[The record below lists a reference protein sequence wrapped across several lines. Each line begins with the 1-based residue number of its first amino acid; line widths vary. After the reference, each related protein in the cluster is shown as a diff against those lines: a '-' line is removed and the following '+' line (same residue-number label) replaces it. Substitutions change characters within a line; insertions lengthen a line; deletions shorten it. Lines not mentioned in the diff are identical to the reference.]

1 MFKEYYLIMTW
12 DDEGFLIS
20 KNKYSEN
27 SLIVE
32 IFTKNHGKTS
42 GIIFGGTSRK
52 IKNYLQLGNQ
62 LHVNYSSKTEN
73 KIGNFKIEILKAY
86 TPVFFD
92 HYRKLLCIFSAFQLI
107 KILTAESQ
115 KNLKI
120 YSLIKIFYTFLEKEN
135 WIKNYIFWELEFFK
149 VIGYDLGLKNLVKKE
164 LINNEVKYFVKSTKE
179 NKIVPNFLIDNNQ
192 EFLNEEILIDGLMLV
207 GDYLEKSILKPN
219 NINYPLNRLRFLNTF
234 KLSI

>member
-32 IFTKNHGKTS
+32 IFTKNYGKVS

-62 LHVNYSSKTEN
+62 LYVNYSSKTEN

-92 HYRKLLCIFSAFQLI
+92 NYRKLLCIFSAFQLI

-120 YSLIKIFYTFLEKEN
+120 YSLIKNFYTFLEKEN

-149 VIGYDLGLKNLVKKE
+149 VIGYDLELKNLVKKE

-192 EFLNEEILIDGLMLV
+192 DFLNEEILIDGLRLV
-207 GDYLEKSILKPN
+207 GDYLEKSIL
-219 NINYPLNRLRFLNTF
+219 
-234 KLSI
+234 

>member
-1 MFKEYYLIMTW
+1 MTW

-62 LHVNYSSKTEN
+62 LYVNYSSKTEN

-86 TPVFFD
+86 TPIFFEN
-92 HYRKLLCIFSAFQLI
+92 YRKLLCIFSAFQLI

-120 YSLIKIFYTFLEKEN
+120 YGLIKNFYTLLKKEN
-135 WIKNYIFWELEFFK
+135 WIRDYIFWELELFK
-149 VIGYDLGLKNLVKKE
+149 VIGYDLELKNLVKKE
-164 LINNEVKYFVKSTKE
+164 LINNEVKYLVKTTNES
-179 NKIVPNFLIDNNQ
+179 KIVPNFLIDNNQ
-192 EFLNEEILIDGLMLV
+192 DFLNERILIDGLRLV

-234 KLSI
+234 K

>member
-1 MFKEYYLIMTW
+1 MNW

-20 KNKYSEN
+20 KNRYSEN

-62 LHVNYSSKTEN
+62 LYVNYSSKTEN

-86 TPVFFD
+86 TPIFFEN
-92 HYRKLLCIFSAFQLI
+92 YRKLLCIFSAFQLI

-120 YSLIKIFYTFLEKEN
+120 YGLIKNFYTLLKKEN
-135 WIKNYIFWELEFFK
+135 WIRDYIFWELELFK
-149 VIGYDLGLKNLVKKE
+149 VIGYDLELKNLVKKE
-164 LINNEVKYFVKSTKE
+164 LINNEVKYLVKTTNES
-179 NKIVPNFLIDNNQ
+179 KIVPNFLIDNNQ
-192 EFLNEEILIDGLMLV
+192 DFLNERILIDGLRLV

-234 KLSI
+234 K

>member
-73 KIGNFKIEILKAY
+73 KIGNFKIELLKAY
-86 TPVFFD
+86 APIFFNN
-92 HYRKLLCIFSAFQLI
+92 YRKLLCIFSALQLI

-115 KNLKI
+115 KNIKI
-120 YSLIKIFYTFLEKEN
+120 YELIENFYILLKKES
-135 WIKNYIFWELEFFK
+135 WIKNYIFWELELFK
-149 VIGYDLGLKNLVKKE
+149 IIGYDLELKNLVKKE
-164 LINNEVKYFVKSTKE
+164 LINNEVKYLVKSTKE
-179 NKIVPNFLIDNNQ
+179 KKIVPNFLIDNNQ
-192 EFLNEEILIDGLMLV
+192 DFLNEEILIDGLRLV

-234 KLSI
+234 K

>member
-1 MFKEYYLIMTW
+1 MTW

-73 KIGNFKIEILKAY
+73 KIGNFKIELLKAY
-86 TPVFFD
+86 APIFFNN
-92 HYRKLLCIFSAFQLI
+92 YRKLLCIFSAFQLI
-107 KILTAESQ
+107 KVLTAESQ
-115 KNLKI
+115 KNIKI
-120 YSLIKIFYTFLEKEN
+120 YGLIENFYIL
-135 WIKNYIFWELEFFK
+135 L
-149 VIGYDLGLKNLVKKE
+149 KKE
-164 LINNEVKYFVKSTKE
+164 LINNEVKYLVKSTKE
-179 NKIVPNFLIDNNQ
+179 KKIVPNFLIDNNQ
-192 EFLNEEILIDGLMLV
+192 DFLNEEILIDGLRLV
-207 GDYLEKSILKPN
+207 GDYLEKSILRPN
-219 NINYPLNRLRFLNTF
+219 NINYPLSRLRFLNTF
-234 KLSI
+234 K

>member
-1 MFKEYYLIMTW
+1 MTW

-32 IFTKNHGKTS
+32 IFTKNYGKVS

-62 LHVNYSSKTEN
+62 LYVNYSSKTEN

-92 HYRKLLCIFSAFQLI
+92 NHRKLLCIFSAFQLI

-120 YSLIKIFYTFLEKEN
+120 YSLIKNFYTFLEKEN

-149 VIGYDLGLKNLVKKE
+149 VIGYDLELKNLVKKE

-179 NKIVPNFLIDNNQ
+179 NKIVPNFLIDNSQ
-192 EFLNEEILIDGLMLV
+192 EFLNEEILIDGLRLV

-234 KLSI
+234 K

>member
-1 MFKEYYLIMTW
+1 MFEVYYLIMTW

-92 HYRKLLCIFSAFQLI
+92 NYRKLLCIFSAFQLI

-120 YSLIKIFYTFLEKEN
+120 YSLIKNFYTFLEKEN

-149 VIGYDLGLKNLVKKE
+149 VIGYDLELKNLVKKE

-192 EFLNEEILIDGLMLV
+192 DFLNEEILIDGLRLV

-234 KLSI
+234 K

>member
-1 MFKEYYLIMTW
+1 MTW

-32 IFTKNHGKTS
+32 IFTKNYGKVS

-62 LHVNYSSKTEN
+62 LYVNYSSKTEN

-86 TPVFFD
+86 TPIFFD
-92 HYRKLLCIFSAFQLI
+92 NYRKLLCIFSAFQLI

-120 YSLIKIFYTFLEKEN
+120 YNLIQNFYTFLENEN
-135 WIKNYIFWELEFFK
+135 WIKDYIFWELELFK
-149 VIGYDLGLKNLVKKE
+149 VIGYDLELKNLVKKE
-164 LINNEVKYFVKSTKE
+164 LVNNEVKYFVKSTKE

-192 EFLNEEILIDGLMLV
+192 DFLNEEILIDGLRLV
-207 GDYLEKSILKPN
+207 GDYLEKSILEPN
-219 NINYPLNRLRFLNTF
+219 NISYPLNRLRFLNTF
-234 KLSI
+234 K

>member
-42 GIIFGGTSRK
+42 GVIFGGTSRK

-73 KIGNFKIEILKAY
+73 KIGNFKIELLKAY
-86 TPVFFD
+86 APIFFNN
-92 HYRKLLCIFSAFQLI
+92 YRKLLCIFSALQLI

-115 KNLKI
+115 KNIKI
-120 YSLIKIFYTFLEKEN
+120 YGLIENFYILLKKEN
-135 WIKNYIFWELEFFK
+135 WIRNYIFWELELFK
-149 VIGYDLGLKNLVKKE
+149 IIGYDLELKNLVKKE
-164 LINNEVKYFVKSTKE
+164 LINNEVKYLVKSTKE
-179 NKIVPNFLIDNNQ
+179 KKIVPNFLIDNNQ
-192 EFLNEEILIDGLMLV
+192 DFLNEEILIDGLRLV
-207 GDYLEKSILKPN
+207 GEYLEKSILRPN
-219 NINYPLNRLRFLNTF
+219 NINYPLSRLRFLNTF
-234 KLSI
+234 K

>member
-73 KIGNFKIEILKAY
+73 KIGNFKIELLKAY
-86 TPVFFD
+86 APIFFNN
-92 HYRKLLCIFSAFQLI
+92 YRKLLCIFSALQLI

-115 KNLKI
+115 KNIKI
-120 YSLIKIFYTFLEKEN
+120 YGLIENFYILLKKEN
-135 WIKNYIFWELEFFK
+135 WIRNYIFWELELFK
-149 VIGYDLGLKNLVKKE
+149 IIGYDLELKNLVKKE
-164 LINNEVKYFVKSTKE
+164 LINNEVKYLVKSTKE
-179 NKIVPNFLIDNNQ
+179 KKIVPNFLIDNNQ
-192 EFLNEEILIDGLMLV
+192 DFLNEEILIDGLRLV
-207 GDYLEKSILKPN
+207 GDYLEKSILRPN
-219 NINYPLNRLRFLNTF
+219 NINYPLSRLRFLNTF
-234 KLSI
+234 K

>member
-1 MFKEYYLIMTW
+1 MTW

-32 IFTKNHGKTS
+32 IFTKNHGKTP

-86 TPVFFD
+86 TPIFFD
-92 HYRKLLCIFSAFQLI
+92 NYRKLLCIFSAFQLI

-115 KNLKI
+115 KNSKI
-120 YSLIKIFYTFLEKEN
+120 YSLIENFYVLLKKEN
-135 WIKNYIFWELEFFK
+135 WIKNYIFWELDFFK
-149 VIGYDLGLKNLVKKE
+149 VIGYDLELKNLVKKE
-164 LINNEVKYFVKSTKE
+164 LINNEVKYLVKSTNE
-179 NKIVPNFLIDNNQ
+179 NKIVPNFLIDNDQ
-192 EFLNEEILIDGLMLV
+192 DFLNEEILIDGLRLV

-234 KLSI
+234 KQSI

>member
-73 KIGNFKIEILKAY
+73 KIGNFKIELIKAY
-86 TPVFFD
+86 APIFFD
-92 HYRKLLCIFSAFQLI
+92 NYRKLLCIFSAFQLI
-107 KILTAESQ
+107 KVLTAESQ
-115 KNLKI
+115 KNIKI
-120 YSLIKIFYTFLEKEN
+120 YGLIENFYILLKKEN
-135 WIKNYIFWELEFFK
+135 WIRNYIFWELELFK
-149 VIGYDLGLKNLVKKE
+149 IIGYDLELKNLVKKE
-164 LINNEVKYFVKSTKE
+164 LINNEVKYLVKSTKE
-179 NKIVPNFLIDNNQ
+179 KKIVPNFLIDNNQ
-192 EFLNEEILIDGLMLV
+192 DFLNEEILIDGLRLV
-207 GDYLEKSILKPN
+207 GDYLEKSILRPN
-219 NINYPLNRLRFLNTF
+219 NINYPLSRLRFLNTF
-234 KLSI
+234 K

>member
-1 MFKEYYLIMTW
+1 MTW

-32 IFTKNHGKTS
+32 IFTKNYGKMS

-62 LHVNYSSKTEN
+62 LYVNYSSKTEN

-92 HYRKLLCIFSAFQLI
+92 NYRKLLCIFSAFQLI

-120 YSLIKIFYTFLEKEN
+120 YSLIKNFYTFLEKEN

-149 VIGYDLGLKNLVKKE
+149 VIGYDLELKNLVKKE
-164 LINNEVKYFVKSTKE
+164 LINNEVKYFVKSTKR

-192 EFLNEEILIDGLMLV
+192 DFLNEAILIDGLRLV
-207 GDYLEKSILKPN
+207 GDYLDKGFTTVEKTILNLWK
-219 NINYPLNRLRFLNTF
+219 NI
-234 KLSI
+234 

>member
-42 GIIFGGTSRK
+42 GIIFGGTSKK

-62 LHVNYSSKTEN
+62 LYVNYSSKTEN

-86 TPVFFD
+86 TPLFFD
-92 HYRKLLCIFSAFQLI
+92 DYKKLLCIFSAFQLI

-120 YSLIKIFYTFLEKEN
+120 YSLIENFYFLLKKKN
-135 WIKNYIFWELEFFK
+135 WIKNYIFWELELFK
-149 VIGYDLGLKNLVKKE
+149 VIGYDLELKNLVKKE
-164 LINNEVKYFVKSTKE
+164 IINNEVKYLVKSTKG

-192 EFLNEEILIDGLMLV
+192 DFLNEEILIDGLRLV

-234 KLSI
+234 KRSI

>member
-1 MFKEYYLIMTW
+1 MTW

-73 KIGNFKIEILKAY
+73 KIGNFKIEILNAY
-86 TPVFFD
+86 TPIFFD
-92 HYRKLLCIFSAFQLI
+92 NYRKLLCIFSAFQLI

-115 KNLKI
+115 KNIKI
-120 YSLIKIFYTFLEKEN
+120 YGLIENFYILLKKEN
-135 WIKNYIFWELEFFK
+135 WIRNYIFWELELFK
-149 VIGYDLGLKNLVKKE
+149 IIGYDLELKNLVKKE
-164 LINNEVKYFVKSTKE
+164 LINNEVKYLVKSTKE
-179 NKIVPNFLIDNNQ
+179 KKIVPNFLIDNNQ
-192 EFLNEEILIDGLMLV
+192 DFLNEEILIDGLRLV
-207 GDYLEKSILKPN
+207 GDYLEKSILRPN
-219 NINYPLNRLRFLNTF
+219 NINYPLSRLRFLNTF
-234 KLSI
+234 K

>member
-1 MFKEYYLIMTW
+1 MTW
-12 DDEGFLIS
+12 DDEGFLIAKS
-20 KNKYSEN
+20 KYSEN

-32 IFTKNHGKTS
+32 IFTKNYGKMS

-62 LHVNYSSKTEN
+62 LYVNYSSKTEN

-92 HYRKLLCIFSAFQLI
+92 NYRKLLCIFSAFQLI

-120 YSLIKIFYTFLEKEN
+120 YSLIKNFYTFLEKEN

-149 VIGYDLGLKNLVKKE
+149 VIGYDLELKNLVKKE

-192 EFLNEEILIDGLMLV
+192 DFLNEEILIDGLILV

-219 NINYPLNRLRFLNTF
+219 NISHPKSRIEFVN
-234 KLSI
+234 KIKD

>member
-73 KIGNFKIEILKAY
+73 KIGNFKIELLKAY
-86 TPVFFD
+86 APIFFD
-92 HYRKLLCIFSAFQLI
+92 NYRKLLCIFSAFQLI

-115 KNLKI
+115 KNIKI
-120 YSLIKIFYTFLEKEN
+120 YGLIENFYILLKKEN
-135 WIKNYIFWELEFFK
+135 WIRNYIFWELELFK
-149 VIGYDLGLKNLVKKE
+149 IIGYDLELKNLVKKE
-164 LINNEVKYFVKSTKE
+164 LINNEVKYLVKSTKE
-179 NKIVPNFLIDNNQ
+179 KKIVPNFLIDNNQ
-192 EFLNEEILIDGLMLV
+192 DFLNEEILIDGLRLV
-207 GDYLEKSILKPN
+207 GDYLEKSILRPN
-219 NINYPLNRLRFLNTF
+219 NINYPLSRLRFLNTF
-234 KLSI
+234 K

>member
-73 KIGNFKIEILKAY
+73 KIGNFKIELLKAY
-86 TPVFFD
+86 APIFFNN
-92 HYRKLLCIFSAFQLI
+92 YRKLLCIFSAFQLI

-115 KNLKI
+115 KNIKI
-120 YSLIKIFYTFLEKEN
+120 YGLIENFYILLKKDN
-135 WIKNYIFWELEFFK
+135 WIRNYIFWELELFK
-149 VIGYDLGLKNLVKKE
+149 IIGYDLELKNLVKKE
-164 LINNEVKYFVKSTKE
+164 LINNEVKYLVKSTKE

-192 EFLNEEILIDGLMLV
+192 DFLNEEILIDGLRLV
-207 GDYLEKSILKPN
+207 GDYLEKSILRPN

-234 KLSI
+234 K

>member
-1 MFKEYYLIMTW
+1 MFEVYYLIMTW

-73 KIGNFKIEILKAY
+73 KIGNFKIELLKAY
-86 TPVFFD
+86 APIFFNN
-92 HYRKLLCIFSAFQLI
+92 YRKLLCIFSALQLI

-115 KNLKI
+115 KNIKI
-120 YSLIKIFYTFLEKEN
+120 YGLIENFYILLKKEN
-135 WIKNYIFWELEFFK
+135 WIRNYIFWELELFK
-149 VIGYDLGLKNLVKKE
+149 VIGYDLELKNLVKKE
-164 LINNEVKYFVKSTKE
+164 LINNEVKYLVKSTKE
-179 NKIVPNFLIDNNQ
+179 KKIVPNFLIDNNQ
-192 EFLNEEILIDGLMLV
+192 DFLNEEILIDGLRLV
-207 GDYLEKSILKPN
+207 GDYLEKSILRPN
-219 NINYPLNRLRFLNTF
+219 NINYPLSRLRFLNTF
-234 KLSI
+234 K

>member
-32 IFTKNHGKTS
+32 IFTKNYGKVS
-42 GIIFGGTSRK
+42 GIIFGATSRK

-62 LHVNYSSKTEN
+62 LYVNYSSKTEN

-86 TPVFFD
+86 TPIFFD
-92 HYRKLLCIFSAFQLI
+92 NYRKLLCIFSAFQLI

-120 YSLIKIFYTFLEKEN
+120 YSLIQNFYSFLEKEN

-149 VIGYDLGLKNLVKKE
+149 VIGYDLELKNLVKKE

-192 EFLNEEILIDGLMLV
+192 DFLNEEILIDGLRLV

-234 KLSI
+234 K

>member
-20 KNKYSEN
+20 KNKYNEN

-32 IFTKNHGKTS
+32 IFTKNYGKVS

-62 LHVNYSSKTEN
+62 LYVNYSSKTEN

-92 HYRKLLCIFSAFQLI
+92 NYRKLLCIFSAFQLI

-120 YSLIKIFYTFLEKEN
+120 YSLIKNFYTFLEKEN

-149 VIGYDLGLKNLVKKE
+149 VIGYDLELKNLVKKE

-192 EFLNEEILIDGLMLV
+192 DFLNEEILIDGLRLV

-234 KLSI
+234 K

>member
-1 MFKEYYLIMTW
+1 MTW

-73 KIGNFKIEILKAY
+73 KIGNFKIELLKAY
-86 TPVFFD
+86 APIFFNN
-92 HYRKLLCIFSAFQLI
+92 YRKLLCIFSALQLI

-115 KNLKI
+115 KNIKI
-120 YSLIKIFYTFLEKEN
+120 YGLIENFYILLKKEN
-135 WIKNYIFWELEFFK
+135 WIRNYIFWELELFK
-149 VIGYDLGLKNLVKKE
+149 IIGYDLELKNLVKKE
-164 LINNEVKYFVKSTKE
+164 LINNEVKYLVKSTKE
-179 NKIVPNFLIDNNQ
+179 KKIVPNFLIDNNQ
-192 EFLNEEILIDGLMLV
+192 DFLNEEILIDGLRLV
-207 GDYLEKSILKPN
+207 GDYLEKSILRPN
-219 NINYPLNRLRFLNTF
+219 NINYPLSRLRFLNTF
-234 KLSI
+234 K

>member
-20 KNKYSEN
+20 NNKYSEN

-32 IFTKNHGKTS
+32 IFTKNYGKMS

-62 LHVNYSSKTEN
+62 LYVNYSSKTEN

-86 TPVFFD
+86 TPIFFD
-92 HYRKLLCIFSAFQLI
+92 NYRKLLCIFSAFQLI

-120 YSLIKIFYTFLEKEN
+120 YSLIKNFYTFLEKEN

-149 VIGYDLGLKNLVKKE
+149 VIGYDLELKNLVKKE

-192 EFLNEEILIDGLMLV
+192 DFLNEEILIDGLRLV

-234 KLSI
+234 K

>member
-42 GIIFGGTSRK
+42 GIIFGGTSKK

-73 KIGNFKIEILKAY
+73 KIGNFKIEILNAY
-86 TPVFFD
+86 TPIFFD
-92 HYRKLLCIFSAFQLI
+92 NYRKLLCIFSAFQLI

-120 YSLIKIFYTFLEKEN
+120 YGLIENFYILLKKAN
-135 WIKNYIFWELEFFK
+135 WIRNYIFWELELFK
-149 VIGYDLGLKNLVKKE
+149 VIGYDLELKNLVKKE
-164 LINNEVKYFVKSTKE
+164 LINNEVKYLVKSTKE

-192 EFLNEEILIDGLMLV
+192 DFLNDEILIDGLRLV
-207 GDYLEKSILKPN
+207 GDYLEKSILRPN

-234 KLSI
+234 K

>member
-20 KNKYSEN
+20 KNRYSEN

-32 IFTKNHGKTS
+32 SFTKNHGKTS
-42 GIIFGGTSRK
+42 GIIFGGTSKK

-73 KIGNFKIEILKAY
+73 KIGNFKIELLKAY
-86 TPVFFD
+86 APIFFNN
-92 HYRKLLCIFSAFQLI
+92 YRKLLCIFSAFQLI

-115 KNLKI
+115 KNIKI
-120 YSLIKIFYTFLEKEN
+120 YGLIENFYILLKKEN
-135 WIKNYIFWELEFFK
+135 WIRNYIFWELELFK
-149 VIGYDLGLKNLVKKE
+149 IIGYDLELKNLVKKE
-164 LINNEVKYFVKSTKE
+164 LINNEVKYLVKSTKE

-192 EFLNEEILIDGLMLV
+192 DFLNEEILIDGLRLV
-207 GDYLEKSILKPN
+207 GDYLEKSILRPN

-234 KLSI
+234 K

>member
-1 MFKEYYLIMTW
+1 MTW

-62 LHVNYSSKTEN
+62 LHVNYSTKTEN
-73 KIGNFKIEILKAY
+73 KIGNFKIELLKAY
-86 TPVFFD
+86 APIFFNN
-92 HYRKLLCIFSAFQLI
+92 YRKLLCIFSAFQLI

-115 KNLKI
+115 KNIKI
-120 YSLIKIFYTFLEKEN
+120 YGLIENFYILLKKEN
-135 WIKNYIFWELEFFK
+135 WIRNYIFWELELFK
-149 VIGYDLGLKNLVKKE
+149 IIGYDLELKNLVKKE
-164 LINNEVKYFVKSTKE
+164 LINNEVKYLVKSTKE
-179 NKIVPNFLIDNNQ
+179 KKIVPNFLIDNNQ
-192 EFLNEEILIDGLMLV
+192 DFLNEEILINGLKLV
-207 GDYLEKSILKPN
+207 GDYLEKSILRPN
-219 NINYPLNRLRFLNTF
+219 NINYPLSRLRFLNTF
-234 KLSI
+234 K

>member
-1 MFKEYYLIMTW
+1 MTW

-73 KIGNFKIEILKAY
+73 KIGNFKIELLKAY
-86 TPVFFD
+86 APIFFNN
-92 HYRKLLCIFSAFQLI
+92 YRKLLCIFSAFQLI

-115 KNLKI
+115 KNIKI
-120 YSLIKIFYTFLEKEN
+120 YGLIENFYILLKKES
-135 WIKNYIFWELEFFK
+135 WIKNYVFWELELFK
-149 VIGYDLGLKNLVKKE
+149 IIGYDLELKNLVKKE
-164 LINNEVKYFVKSTKE
+164 LINNEVKYLVKSTKE
-179 NKIVPNFLIDNNQ
+179 KKIVPNFLIDNNQ
-192 EFLNEEILIDGLMLV
+192 DFLNEEILIDGLRLV
-207 GDYLEKSILKPN
+207 GDYLEKSILRPN
-219 NINYPLNRLRFLNTF
+219 NINYPLSRLRFLNTF
-234 KLSI
+234 K

>member
-1 MFKEYYLIMTW
+1 MFEEYYLIMTW

-73 KIGNFKIEILKAY
+73 KIGNFKIELLKAY
-86 TPVFFD
+86 APIFFNN
-92 HYRKLLCIFSAFQLI
+92 YRKLLCIFSALQLI

-115 KNLKI
+115 KNIKI
-120 YSLIKIFYTFLEKEN
+120 YGLIENFYILLKKEN
-135 WIKNYIFWELEFFK
+135 WIRNYIFWELELFK
-149 VIGYDLGLKNLVKKE
+149 IIGYDLELKNLVKKE
-164 LINNEVKYFVKSTKE
+164 LINNEVKYLVKSTKE
-179 NKIVPNFLIDNNQ
+179 KKIVPNFLIDNNQ
-192 EFLNEEILIDGLMLV
+192 DFLNEEILIDGLRLV
-207 GDYLEKSILKPN
+207 GDYLEKSILRPN
-219 NINYPLNRLRFLNTF
+219 NINYPLSRLRFLNTF
-234 KLSI
+234 K

>member
-32 IFTKNHGKTS
+32 IFTKNYGKVS

-62 LHVNYSSKTEN
+62 LYVNYSSKTEN

-92 HYRKLLCIFSAFQLI
+92 NYRKLLCIFSAFQLI

-120 YSLIKIFYTFLEKEN
+120 YSLIKNFYTFLEKEN
-135 WIKNYIFWELEFFK
+135 WIKNYIFWELELFK
-149 VIGYDLGLKNLVKKE
+149 IIGYDLELKNLVKKE
-164 LINNEVKYFVKSTKE
+164 FINNEVKYFVKSTKE

-192 EFLNEEILIDGLMLV
+192 DFLNEEILIDGLRLV

-234 KLSI
+234 K

>member
-1 MFKEYYLIMTW
+1 MLKEYYLIMTW

-62 LHVNYSSKTEN
+62 LYVNYSSKTEN
-73 KIGNFKIEILKAY
+73 KIGNFKIEILKVY
-86 TPVFFD
+86 PPIFFNN
-92 HYRKLLCIFSAFQLI
+92 YRKLLCIFSAFQLI

-120 YSLIKIFYTFLEKEN
+120 YGLIENFYILLKKEN
-135 WIKNYIFWELEFFK
+135 WIKNYIFWELELFK
-149 VIGYDLGLKNLVKKE
+149 VIGYDLELKNLVKRE
-164 LINNEVKYFVKSTKE
+164 LINNEVKYLVKSTKE
-179 NKIVPNFLIDNNQ
+179 NKIVPNFLIDNKQ
-192 EFLNEEILIDGLMLV
+192 DYLNEEILIDGLRLV

-219 NINYPLNRLRFLNTF
+219 NINYPLNRLRFLNTL
-234 KLSI
+234 K

>member
-1 MFKEYYLIMTW
+1 MTW

-62 LHVNYSSKTEN
+62 LHVNYSTKTEN
-73 KIGNFKIEILKAY
+73 KIGNFKIELLKAY
-86 TPVFFD
+86 APIFFNN
-92 HYRKLLCIFSAFQLI
+92 YRKLLCIFSAFQLI

-115 KNLKI
+115 KNIKI
-120 YSLIKIFYTFLEKEN
+120 YGLIENFYILLKKEN
-135 WIKNYIFWELEFFK
+135 WIKNYIFWELELFK
-149 VIGYDLGLKNLVKKE
+149 IIGYDLELKNLVKKE
-164 LINNEVKYFVKSTKE
+164 LINNEVKYLVKSTKE
-179 NKIVPNFLIDNNQ
+179 KKIVPNFLIDNNQ
-192 EFLNEEILIDGLMLV
+192 DFLNEEILIDGLRLV
-207 GDYLEKSILKPN
+207 GDYLEKSILRPN
-219 NINYPLNRLRFLNTF
+219 NINYPLSRLRFLNTF
-234 KLSI
+234 K

>member
-1 MFKEYYLIMTW
+1 MTW

-32 IFTKNHGKTS
+32 IFTKNYGKVS

-62 LHVNYSSKTEN
+62 LYVNYSSKTEN

-86 TPVFFD
+86 TPIFFD
-92 HYRKLLCIFSAFQLI
+92 NYRKLLCIFSAFQLI

-120 YSLIKIFYTFLEKEN
+120 YNLIQNFYTFLENEN
-135 WIKNYIFWELEFFK
+135 WIKDYIFWELELFK
-149 VIGYDLGLKNLVKKE
+149 VIGYDLELKNLVKKE
-164 LINNEVKYFVKSTKE
+164 LVNNEVKYFVKSTKE

-192 EFLNEEILIDGLMLV
+192 DFLNDEILIDGLRLV
-207 GDYLEKSILKPN
+207 GDYLKKSILEPN
-219 NINYPLNRLRFLNTF
+219 NISYPLNRLRFLNTF
-234 KLSI
+234 KQSI